1 MFAARK
7 EFELL
12 KLLATDK
19 KALATARRL
28 GAFRPQLQPPS
39 PAVAAGDGK
48 AAAAPPPVAAAPA
61 ASAPAQNSRQR
72 RGALRSAKYH
82 ATRRAQFWSRSVLAT
97 MFIVKLSHE
106 PADADVDDVGGAL
119 RHAVPVDEETLH
131 CIVDSTVASLLRL
144 PCPAF
149 LNLGGL
155 VASAETLL
163 TNWSTTVD
171 LMPQSAEAK
180 AVAQASV
187 AAAAE
192 GWASRDGV
200 LKVLVHTMLMLDHA
214 EFDPMP
220 HRLKGDAL
228 R

>member
-28 GAFRPQLQPPS
+28 GAFRCQPQPPS

-97 MFIVKLSHE
+97 MFIVKLRRIVGGTLGLPGG
-106 PADADVDDVGGAL
+106 PADAGAPSGPAK
-119 RHAVPVDEETLH
+119 RGPDERPSSGCSNSSSGSSTRSSGSEMAFETPGDFFAYAALNH
-131 CIVDSTVASLLRL
+131 RGRQKQQKQQRRGLL
-144 PCPAF
+144 PGF
-149 LNLGGL
+149 
-155 VASAETLL
+155 LL
-163 TNWSTTVD
+163 TARPHPEQPW
-171 LMPQSAEAK
+171 Q
-180 AVAQASV
+180 VANN
-187 AAAAE
+187 
-192 GWASRDGV
+192 
-200 LKVLVHTMLMLDHA
+200 L
-214 EFDPMP
+214 
-220 HRLKGDAL
+220 GDAL
-228 R
+228 LEQQRHA

>member
-28 GAFRPQLQPPS
+28 GAFSPQLQPPS

-72 RGALRSAKYH
+72 RGALRIAKYH

-97 MFIVKLSHE
+97 MFIVKLRRIVGGTLGLPGG
-106 PADADVDDVGGAL
+106 PADAGAPSGPAK
-119 RHAVPVDEETLH
+119 RGPDERPSSG
-131 CIVDSTVASLLRL
+131 CSNSSS
-144 PCPAF
+144 
-149 LNLGGL
+149 G
-155 VASAETLL
+155 
-163 TNWSTTVD
+163 WSTRSSGSEMAFETPGD
-171 LMPQSAEAK
+171 FFAY
-180 AVAQASV
+180 
-187 AAAAE
+187 AA
-192 GWASRDGV
+192 
-200 LKVLVHTMLMLDHA
+200 LN
-214 EFDPMP
+214 
-220 HRLKGDAL
+220 HRGRQKQ
-228 R
+228 

>member
-1 MFAARK
+1 M
-7 EFELL
+7 
-12 KLLATDK
+12 
-19 KALATARRL
+19 
-28 GAFRPQLQPPS
+28 
-39 PAVAAGDGK
+39 
-48 AAAAPPPVAAAPA
+48 
-61 ASAPAQNSRQR
+61 
-72 RGALRSAKYH
+72 
-82 ATRRAQFWSRSVLAT
+82 LAT

-149 LNLGGL
+149 LNLDGL

-192 GWASRDGV
+192 CWASRDGV
-200 LKVLVHTMLMLDHA
+200 LQVLVHTTLMLDHA

-228 R
+228 RESPTMGPVFDEVFEMYTRAAQVIYPAEELAKLRELAAPVRLSISWLRRPR